1 MLIQRSNLAET
12 NRHYSLR
19 PWRVPRGTGE
29 NSPRSHQAAEQ
40 QTFSQDHFF
49 PVLAACGGMETA
61 TGRIQVLQR
70 TMVGGEG
77 LLICMDQPHRCPARE
92 KPESSDH
99 IAHRHEC
106 RYDCSQHTMQE
117 VLTTAD
123 ILDYLQITVAVL
135 LIVVLYHSLFIAVD
149 LRKVL
154 RRIEI
159 ITKEVENLIM
169 KPINVADHIL
179 EGIVKYLEN
188 QQILEKKGKRKKE

>member
-1 MLIQRSNLAET
+1 
-12 NRHYSLR
+12 
-19 PWRVPRGTGE
+19 
-29 NSPRSHQAAEQ
+29 
-40 QTFSQDHFF
+40 
-49 PVLAACGGMETA
+49 
-61 TGRIQVLQR
+61 
-70 TMVGGEG
+70 
-77 LLICMDQPHRCPARE
+77 
-92 KPESSDH
+92 
-99 IAHRHEC
+99 
-106 RYDCSQHTMQE
+106 MQE